1 MNSYIATFH
10 THFSAQCTARAMMK
24 AGINAKMAPVPRTLS
39 TDCGTCVRYEAAT
52 PLSELM
58 HADYDAIYAVKDGSY
73 RELQKTKNKEK
84 SCRFCGRQ
92 PFFIQLL
99 PISSLRVSQ
108 RSIAESKS
116 PCFSSMR
123 AQSSCRRW

>member
-24 AGINAKMAPVPRTLS
+24 SGINAKMAPVPRSLS
-39 TDCGTCVRYEAAT
+39 TDCGTCVHYEAAT

-73 RELQKTKNKEK
+73 RELQKRRIKKRAVGFVAG
-84 SCRFCGRQ
+84 S
-92 PFFIQLL
+92 PFLFNCC
-99 PISSLRVSQ
+99 PSLH
-108 RSIAESKS
+108 
-116 PCFSSMR
+116 
-123 AQSSCRRW
+123 

>member
-52 PLSELM
+52 PLPRR
-58 HADYDAIYAVKDGSY
+58 AAAAIKAVLRHTVHLPLSLP
-73 RELQKTKNKEK
+73 RREK
-84 SCRFCGRQ
+84 SYAADF
-92 PFFIQLL
+92 LL
-99 PISSLRVSQ
+99 GIS
-108 RSIAESKS
+108 
-116 PCFSSMR
+116 
-123 AQSSCRRW
+123 RRLCYTVCYT

>member
-24 AGINAKMAPVPRTLS
+24 AGINAKMAPVPRSLS

-58 HADYDAIYAVKDGSY
+58 HADYDAIYAVKGGSY

-84 SCRFCGRQ
+84 SCRFRDRQ
-92 PFFIQLL
+92 PFLFNYC
-99 PISSLRVSQ
+99 P
-108 RSIAESKS
+108 S
-116 PCFSSMR
+116 PR
-123 AQSSCRRW
+123 

>member
-24 AGINAKMAPVPRTLS
+24 AGINAKMAPVPRSLS

-58 HADYDAIYAVKDGSY
+58 HADYDAIYAVKGGSY

-84 SCRFCGRQ
+84 SCRFRDRQ

-108 RSIAESKS
+108 RSRAESKS

>member
-24 AGINAKMAPVPRTLS
+24 AGINAKMAPVPRSLS

-58 HADYDAIYAVKDGSY
+58 HADYDAIYAVKGGSY
-73 RELQKTKNKEK
+73 RELQKRRIKKRAVGFVTG
-84 SCRFCGRQ
+84 S
-92 PFFIQLL
+92 PFLFNYC
-99 PISSLRVSQ
+99 P
-108 RSIAESKS
+108 S
-116 PCFSSMR
+116 PR
-123 AQSSCRRW
+123 

>member
-10 THFSAQCTARAMMK
+10 THFSAQCTARTMMK

-58 HADYDAIYAVKDGSY
+58 QTIYCEIIGSGLAIIKPV
-73 RELQKTKNKEK
+73 
-84 SCRFCGRQ
+84 
-92 PFFIQLL
+92 LL
-99 PISSLRVSQ
+99 H
-108 RSIAESKS
+108 SI
-116 PCFSSMR
+116 
-123 AQSSCRRW
+123 

>member
-10 THFSAQCTARAMMK
+10 THFSAQCTARAMMR

-73 RELQKTKNKEK
+73 RELQKNE
-84 SCRFCGRQ
+84 
-92 PFFIQLL
+92 
-99 PISSLRVSQ
+99 
-108 RSIAESKS
+108 E
-116 PCFSSMR
+116 
-123 AQSSCRRW
+123 